1 MKHEKIANPSGQY
14 EMSFEEIPDRKLEAQ
29 PELKD
34 LDWGNYSED
43 VLKAKKEEEREMREI
58 REEIQKTEE
67 EEEEEDKDLSPGEE
81 LYGRFNQYVKEPA
94 SRTLTKEERQKSDL
108 KIAKITAERIRKEEA
123 RKRKEW
129 DDYWAK

>member
-14 EMSFEEIPDRKLEAQ
+14 EMSFEEIPEKKLEAQ

-34 LDWGNYSED
+34 LNWGNYSEED
-43 VLKAKKEEEREMREI
+43 LKARKEEERKLREI
-58 REEIQKTEE
+58 REEIQKT
-67 EEEEEDKDLSPGEE
+67 EEEEDKDLSPGEE

-94 SRTLTKEERQKSDL
+94 SRTLSKEERQKSDL

>member
-1 MKHEKIANPSGQY
+1 MKHEKIANHSGQY
-14 EMSFEEIPDRKLEAQ
+14 EMSFEEIPEKKLEAQ

-58 REEIQKTEE
+58 REEIQKTEK
-67 EEEEEDKDLSPGEE
+67 EEEEDKDLSPGEE

-94 SRTLTKEERQKSDL
+94 SRTLSKEERQKSDL

-123 RKRKEW
+123 MPRL
-129 DDYWAK
+129 Y